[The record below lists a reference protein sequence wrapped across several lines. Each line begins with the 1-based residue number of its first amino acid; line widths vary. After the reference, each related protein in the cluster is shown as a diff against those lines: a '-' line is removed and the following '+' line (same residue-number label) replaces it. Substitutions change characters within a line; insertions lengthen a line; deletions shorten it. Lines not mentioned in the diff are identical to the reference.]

1 MAHAPSRS
9 PPSPLPPT
17 PSGPPSSPLPPTP
30 SGPPSSLP
38 AKSFVL
44 PSTSSPS
51 PPKSSPTP
59 LSPPQP
65 PPSSPLP
72 PSPPSPPAPP
82 PSAPSPSPPSSRSPA
97 EHLYELAAERHPAR
111 CTAIDRSDSRPPDEE
126 IRRDGFSRPLQAFQ
140 ILSWLCFAADVF
152 LFYLVLVPSMCFAL
166 QVAGGVAFGL
176 CAVAVFACGWIA
188 TTTDPIDPVAFLSG
202 PFSSAPAPEVH
213 PDMRECDVCGF
224 VHERSKHCRVCNKC
238 VDGFDHHCMWIN
250 NCVGEKN
257 YRPFFAL
264 LVFTAAMTAAVF
276 LLAVGCVVEEAVWG
290 SAGERWRAAYGWF
303 ASGAFY
309 ALLALPIA
317 LNGPLFALVAQ
328 LLALHIYLV
337 RHHLTTFEYIT
348 LRVHEEDPAP
358 SGAPEKKKLRAW
370 AEWIVIDRQRLRRAK
385 KRGLMRDLS
394 DVSQCTPVRP
404 ADFVPPRDSL
414 QPDRHPPERCDGD
427 AASPTPGGPQ
437 GRPSG
442 VSPQLAAPSPALH
455 DCGSAASPVVSDSV
469 EDTQKSQ
476 V

>member
-1 MAHAPSRS
+1 MAHGPSPS
-9 PPSPLPPT
+9 PPSSPLSPT
-17 PSGPPSSPLPPTP
+17 PSGPPSSPPDKSVVLPP
-30 SGPPSSLP
+30 
-38 AKSFVL
+38 
-44 PSTSSPS
+44 TSSPS
-51 PPKSSPTP
+51 LPKSSPTP

-65 PPSSPLP
+65 PPSAPSPQPPPCSPLP
-72 PSPPSPPAPP
+72 PSPP
-82 PSAPSPSPPSSRSPA
+82 PSPSPPPPPSSRSPA
-97 EHLYELAAERHPAR
+97 EHLYVLAAERHPAR

-140 ILSWLCFAADVF
+140 IVSWICFAADVV

-176 CAVAVFACGWIA
+176 CALAVFTCGWVA

-202 PFSSAPAPEVH
+202 PFSPTPAPEVH

-276 LLAVGCVVEEAVWG
+276 LLAVWCVVEEAICG
-290 SAGERWRAAYGWF
+290 AAGVRWRVAYGWF
-303 ASGAFY
+303 SSGAFY
-309 ALLALPIA
+309 ALHALPIA

-337 RHHLTTFEYIT
+337 RHQLTTFEYIT
-348 LRVHEEDPAP
+348 LRVHEEDPQP

-404 ADFVPPRDSL
+404 ADLVQLRDSF
-414 QPDRHPPERCDGD
+414 QTDRRAPERRDGD
-427 AASPTPGGPQ
+427 AASPTSGALQ

-442 VSPQLAAPSPALH
+442 VSPQFAAPSPALH

-469 EDTQKSQ
+469 EETQKSQ